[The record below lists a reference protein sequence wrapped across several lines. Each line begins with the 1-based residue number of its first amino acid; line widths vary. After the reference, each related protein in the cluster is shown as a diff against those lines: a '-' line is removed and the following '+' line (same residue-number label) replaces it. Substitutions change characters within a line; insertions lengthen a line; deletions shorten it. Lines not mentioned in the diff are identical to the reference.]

1 MLQLNPPIPV
11 NTSKGRG
18 WAHVLIDYSQEH
30 DLLWVVF
37 IDETGE
43 CWTLPNRDIRIQSN
57 LSLGRREREKNLE
70 QSNARAVE
78 PHNQGVS
85 YWGGSAYVPSTGDW
99 TAVPCGTGSI
109 TPTVRSQSENVDPR
123 D

>member
-11 NTSKGRG
+11 ETPKGKG

-37 IDETGE
+37 LDETGE

-57 LSLGRREREKNLE
+57 LSLGRRERKKNLE
-70 QSNARAVE
+70 QSHSGTVE
-78 PHNQGVS
+78 PCHPPVPES
-85 YWGGSAYVPSTGDW
+85 YRPPQHTLLPDGGRMAPPAMHCPPPVRNRPEELD
-99 TAVPCGTGSI
+99 
-109 TPTVRSQSENVDPR
+109 TPH
-123 D
+123 